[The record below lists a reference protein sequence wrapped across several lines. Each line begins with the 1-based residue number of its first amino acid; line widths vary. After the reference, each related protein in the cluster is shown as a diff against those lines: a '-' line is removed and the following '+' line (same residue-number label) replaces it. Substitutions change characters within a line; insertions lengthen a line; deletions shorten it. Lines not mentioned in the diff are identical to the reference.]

1 MEYPRS
7 DYGNADSISNSVGL
21 TNLSPID
28 RPPDPR
34 KNELTLVRQA
44 QSGDQGAFARL
55 ISPHIRETYHVAL
68 KITHNREDAEDV
80 SQQALLSAYTHMDQ
94 FQGNSRFSTWL
105 TRIVI
110 NEALMK
116 VRKRRS
122 EDHYLCYDDGQDEG
136 ASPVDMLRAAE
147 TFHPDVLYARAENQ
161 RVLREAISGL
171 RVSSQVVIWLLG
183 LEERRTKEA
192 AKVLHLS
199 QSAVKTRLARARQQ
213 LRESLTDR
221 M

>member
-1 MEYPRS
+1 VECLQS
-7 DYGNADSISNSVGL
+7 DYGNAIPNSAKL
-21 TNLSPID
+21 TNFSSVD
-28 RPPDPR
+28 SSADPR
-34 KNELTLVRQA
+34 KNELMLVRQA
-44 QSGDQGAFARL
+44 QAGDQGAFARL
-55 ISPHIRETYHVAL
+55 INPHIRETYHVAL

-147 TFHPDVLYARAENQ
+147 TFHPDVLYTRAENQ
-161 RVLREAISGL
+161 RALREAISRL

>member
-1 MEYPRS
+1 MECLQS
-7 DYGNADSISNSVGL
+7 DYGNAIPNSAKL
-21 TNLSPID
+21 TNFSSVD
-28 RPPDPR
+28 SSADPR
-34 KNELTLVRQA
+34 KNELMLVRQA
-44 QSGDQGAFARL
+44 QAGDQGAFARL
-55 ISPHIRETYHVAL
+55 INPHIRETYHVAL

-147 TFHPDVLYARAENQ
+147 TFHPDVLYTRAENQ
-161 RVLREAISGL
+161 RALREAISRL

>member
-1 MEYPRS
+1 MECPQS
-7 DYGNADSISNSVGL
+7 DYGNAIPNTAKL
-21 TNLSPID
+21 TNFSPVD
-28 RPPDPR
+28 SSADPR
-34 KNELTLVRQA
+34 KNELILVRQA
-44 QSGDQGAFARL
+44 QAGDQGAFARL
-55 ISPHIRETYHVAL
+55 INPHIRETYHVAL

-147 TFHPDVLYARAENQ
+147 TFHPDVLYTRAENQ
-161 RVLREAISGL
+161 RALREAISRL

-221 M
+221 V

>member
-1 MEYPRS
+1 VEYPRS
-7 DYGNADSISNSVGL
+7 DYGNADSISNSAGL
-21 TNLSPID
+21 TNFSPID
-28 RPPDPR
+28 CPPDPR

-44 QSGDQGAFARL
+44 QAGDQGAFARL
-55 ISPHIRETYHVAL
+55 INPHIRETYHVAL

-147 TFHPDVLYARAENQ
+147 TFHPDVLYTRAENQ
-161 RVLREAISGL
+161 RALREAISGL
-171 RVSSQVVIWLLG
+171 RASSQVVIWLLG

>member
-1 MEYPRS
+1 M
-7 DYGNADSISNSVGL
+7 
-21 TNLSPID
+21 D
-28 RPPDPR
+28 RPEINRAADPR
-34 KNELTLVRQA
+34 KNELLLVRQA
-44 QSGDQGAFARL
+44 QAGDQNAFARL
-55 ISPHIRETYHVAL
+55 IGPHIRETYHVAL

-122 EDHYLCYDDGQDEG
+122 EDHYLCYDDGQEDG
-136 ASPVDMLRAAE
+136 TSPVDMLRAAE
-147 TFHPDVLYARAENQ
+147 TFHPDILYTRAENQ
-161 RVLREAISGL
+161 RALREAIGGL

-213 LRESLTDR
+213 LRESLIDR